1 MKKLSLFWRK
11 IIEDSF
17 SKFKVKIILAYIVSI
32 LLLYT
37 LSIHMFGILSV
48 NLLDT
53 SVCQFSYSGL
63 QCVNTTVGYIV
74 HTLLVVCL

>member
-1 MKKLSLFWRK
+1 MKM
-11 IIEDSF
+11 
-17 SKFKVKIILAYIVSI
+17 ILADNMPI
-32 LLLYT
+32 LLLDT
-37 LSIHMFGILSV
+37 LSIYVFGSLSV